1 MPDPCLST
9 YDILSNISV
18 LYLSLDARPCLSTY
32 DILSNISVL
41 YLSLDAR
48 PCFHGRCHC
57 SQSQTSVSLL
67 PDWEGLCIFS
77 KTGKK
82 YIYDAGNACLLIFF
96 LSLFFYPPMDL
107 LLNWF

>member
-1 MPDPCLST
+1 MPDPVCLPMIFFLTFLDARPCFST
-9 YDILSNISV
+9 YDILC
-18 LYLSLDARPCLSTY
+18 AM
-32 DILSNISVL
+32 ISVL

-82 YIYDAGNACLLIFF
+82 YIYDAGNTCFLIFF
-96 LSLFFYPPMDL
+96 S
-107 LLNWF
+107 